1 MVIKQNNYMLG
12 KIKDIA
18 KELYFPKDKDKLLFR
33 CFRECDFALIDNQ
46 DIDLN
51 NQDIDLDEIYHNSTG
66 WYGIKKI
73 NTGFDAKAN
82 NDWNLF
88 ADYYGG
94 GCGVYRFIFNNDD
107 TSDIISNIEEMIM
120 ETLSYQEGTITRNM
134 IIICEVKMIEF

>member
-1 MVIKQNNYMLG
+1 M
-12 KIKDIA
+12 D
-18 KELYFPKDKDKLLFR
+18 
-33 CFRECDFALIDNQ
+33 CDFTLIDDQ

-51 NQDIDLDEIYHNSTG
+51 NKDIDLYEVDHNFTG
-66 WYGIKKI
+66 WYGIRNI
-73 NTGFDAKAN
+73 DTEFDAKAN

>member
-1 MVIKQNNYMLG
+1 MVIKQDKYMLG
-12 KIKDIA
+12 TIKEIA
-18 KELYFPKDKDKLLFR
+18 KELYDLNKKDFVD
-33 CFRECDFALIDNQ
+33 CDFTLIDDQ

-51 NQDIDLDEIYHNSTG
+51 NKDIDLYEVDHNSTG

>member
-1 MVIKQNNYMLG
+1 MVIKQDKYMLG
-12 KIKDIA
+12 TIKEIA
-18 KELYFPKDKDKLLFR
+18 KELYDLNKKDFVD
-33 CFRECDFALIDNQ
+33 CDFALIDNQ

-51 NQDIDLDEIYHNSTG
+51 NKDIDLDEIYHNSTG

-94 GCGVYRFIFNNDD
+94 GCGVYRFIFK
-107 TSDIISNIEEMIM
+107 IMMIH
-120 ETLSYQEGTITRNM
+120 LILLVILR
-134 IIICEVKMIEF
+134 K

>member
-18 KELYFPKDKDKLLFR
+18 KELYFPKIKINYYLD
-33 CFRECDFALIDNQ
+33 FRECDFTLIDNQ

-51 NQDIDLDEIYHNSTG
+51 NKDIDLYEVIITLQVGMELRN
-66 WYGIKKI
+66 I
-73 NTGFDAKAN
+73 NTEFDAKAN